1 MVRVNEVV
9 DKGAMLCDRL
19 LTYAGRSV
27 RKNDVC
33 HINAVVR
40 ETVQIIEAVRT
51 DCTVTLHLVDDRLPV
66 WGDAAQLSQVLMN
79 LLTNAADSIDGAD
92 GQIEVHTSVGRHTS
106 HPARAL
112 QLRADTDYAFILVRD
127 NGCGIADEAQDR
139 IFDPFYSSKGDG
151 RGIGLAAV
159 SGIVKDHLG
168 DIAFHS
174 EISAGTTFVVALPIS
189 AAQCQPVLTQG
200 ALLMPVTRHRV
211 LVVDDDEMVRT
222 STKMLLETADIPV
235 TTAVGGADAL
245 EIIEREGDVFG
256 SVLIDQTMPGMSGL
270 ETCRQLRA
278 RGIPSPV
285 ILMSGYSAV
294 TIDEELDQVT
304 FLSKPCTRHELL
316 QAVSD
321 AAESVKGTANGV
333 RPIDALQRMTLICGH
348 GGSAKARH
356 PLAPASPNPPR
367 RVENWSPSSSF
378 DSFHSRDLQ
387 TGYGALQ

>member
-1 MVRVNEVV
+1 M
-9 DKGAMLCDRL
+9 
-19 LTYAGRSV
+19 
-27 RKNDVC
+27 
-33 HINAVVR
+33 
-40 ETVQIIEAVRT
+40 
-51 DCTVTLHLVDDRLPV
+51 
-66 WGDAAQLSQVLMN
+66 
-79 LLTNAADSIDGAD
+79 
-92 GQIEVHTSVGRHTS
+92 
-106 HPARAL
+106 
-112 QLRADTDYAFILVRD
+112 
-127 NGCGIADEAQDR
+127 
-139 IFDPFYSSKGDG
+139 
-151 RGIGLAAV
+151 
-159 SGIVKDHLG
+159 KDHLG

-189 AAQCQPVLTQG
+189 AAQRQPVLTQG

-321 AAESVKGTANGV
+321 AAESVKGTA
-333 RPIDALQRMTLICGH
+333 H
-348 GGSAKARH
+348 SE
-356 PLAPASPNPPR
+356 R
-367 RVENWSPSSSF
+367 RAAN
-378 DSFHSRDLQ
+378 
-387 TGYGALQ
+387 